1 MKFTKKHD
9 EMLKQV
15 PWIFIKAKN
24 IKTDDLIED
33 KEQKVADDIVVLLV
47 KSVFTKNSYII
58 LFTDLKN
65 VWFEELF
72 SDEIKQRFQESELK
86 ISIDKDNFFEYIL
99 FLSEFFL
106 RQQLDLCVESIR
118 NFGLI
123 DLTWKFKCKSI
134 TSTSPPSSPN
144 LNSTLKSDSS
154 SNSTSDL
161 KSSSTSSIIDA
172 STILY
177 NHIILPQMMVICSFN
192 QLINSSSSS
201 LSFSDNKDNSKNNSK
216 NNNKSDPNKE
226 IEKVNLLNILGDSN
240 ILNLLNFSTKNFIN
254 SQASTTTNNS
264 EKIEPEKII
273 SSNTWHRAKHPM
285 NKATITTAI
294 FWQFAWSKR
303 QGLEEKKNDAKKILK
318 QFKVW
323 VLFFFGMLILIVNHA
338 VFSSHGSCSGNVGD
352 NGSAHIW
359 TMVQPCQQFIEGIK
373 TGGYI
378 DDFWINMN

>member
-72 SDEIKQRFQESELK
+72 SDEIKQRFQEK
-86 ISIDKDNFFEYIL
+86 
-99 FLSEFFL
+99 
-106 RQQLDLCVESIR
+106 SIR

-226 IEKVNLLNILGDSN
+226 IEKVTNIEKYHISNDICDENSKDLLNILGDSN

-254 SQASTTTNNS
+254 SQASTTTNNKKHITNEIDKRQQLKELILKKS
-264 EKIEPEKII
+264 
-273 SSNTWHRAKHPM
+273 WHRAKHPM

-318 QFKVW
+318 QFKSW
-323 VLFFFGMLILIVNHA
+323 
-338 VFSSHGSCSGNVGD
+338 
-352 NGSAHIW
+352 
-359 TMVQPCQQFIEGIK
+359 
-373 TGGYI
+373 
-378 DDFWINMN
+378 

>member
-72 SDEIKQRFQESELK
+72 SDEIKQRFQEK
-86 ISIDKDNFFEYIL
+86 
-99 FLSEFFL
+99 
-106 RQQLDLCVESIR
+106 SIR

-226 IEKVNLLNILGDSN
+226 IEKMLLYFHWINTRLRTVNGSN
-240 ILNLLNFSTKNFIN
+240 QETLPLR
-254 SQASTTTNNS
+254 
-264 EKIEPEKII
+264 EKPNAMNGFRYPKYD
-273 SSNTWHRAKHPM
+273 NAWHRAKHPM

-318 QFKVW
+318 QFKSW
-323 VLFFFGMLILIVNHA
+323 
-338 VFSSHGSCSGNVGD
+338 
-352 NGSAHIW
+352 
-359 TMVQPCQQFIEGIK
+359 
-373 TGGYI
+373 
-378 DDFWINMN
+378 